1 MPEPLNPP
9 SPQATRSLVVIA
21 RSSVTAAADRE
32 LEGLCARLRERHA
45 TCDVRFA
52 YTEQGEPAL
61 RRVLHTLA
69 DAGVREVLLLP
80 LLLPL
85 EPGSSLSLQR
95 VIKRWRRER
104 EREQERQGEGEGEA
118 SPTRPSPWPEVRIAP
133 APSGLPAIDTLLDAM
148 AELAAAA
155 APSDGARAPD
165 AEGATVPVQRHRV
178 LVCAGGPC
186 TDAGGNLV
194 WGHLRNIQKARNL
207 RTEGPGL
214 MTCKTTCLGP
224 CGLAPVMQ
232 VWPDGTWYG
241 GVDETAVERIV
252 EQHLLGGQAVTEWV
266 YTVQP
271 GKQWLRRPAATCA
284 AAVTGAA
291 ATHADAL

>member
-1 MPEPLNPP
+1 MSEPMAGLPA
-9 SPQATRSLVVIA
+9 QANRSLVVVA

-32 LEGLCARLRERHA
+32 LEGLCARLRERHPR
-45 TCDVRFA
+45 CDVRFA

-61 RRVLHTLA
+61 RRVLHALA
-69 DAGVREVLLLP
+69 DAGPREVLLLP

-85 EPGSSLSLQR
+85 EPGFALSLQR

-104 EREQERQGEGEGEA
+104 ERDDKREGD
-118 SPTRPSPWPEVRIAP
+118 PNRPGLWPEVRIAP
-133 APSGLPAIDTLLDAM
+133 APSTLPAIDALLDAM
-148 AELAAAA
+148 AKRAAAA
-155 APSDGARAPD
+155 TASDGARAPD
-165 AEGATVPVQRHRV
+165 AEGATVPVQRHRL

-186 TDAGGNLV
+186 TDAGANLV

-241 GVDETAVERIV
+241 GVDEAAVERIV
-252 EQHLLGGQAVTEWV
+252 DQHLLGGQAVTEWV

-271 GKQWLRRPAATCA
+271 GKQWLRRPSGQPAPKP
-284 AAVTGAA
+284 
-291 ATHADAL
+291 